1 MAPEFTAKQGQY
13 LAYIYNY
20 TVMFGRA
27 PSEGDLVAFFRSTW
41 PTVHQMI
48 VRLADNGLIAR
59 TPGQARSIRLLV
71 DPEEVPRLLPRV

>member
-1 MAPEFTAKQGQY
+1 MAPKFTAKQGQY

-27 PSEGDLVAFFRSTW
+27 PSEADLGEFFKSTW

-48 VRLADNGLIAR
+48 VRLADNGLIGR
-59 TPGQARSIRLLV
+59 TPGEARSIRLLV
-71 DPEEVPRLLPRV
+71 DPEEIPRLLPPA